1 MKKHYFAFLLSALV
15 LTLSASAQNVST
27 YKNVKLF
34 VTADQPQ
41 GGKPATIEGT
51 LNLDPSSKNVLF
63 VVKESVKRT
72 IPYRSISSLEF
83 YMARH
88 VLRVIYH
95 DGNGAE
101 QYIDMILPGG
111 QQADLLKQIQAQT
124 RIAIRLS

>member
-1 MKKHYFAFLLSALV
+1 MKKHSFAILLSALV

-27 YKNVKLF
+27 YKKVKLF

-41 GGKPATIEGT
+41 SGKPSTIEGT
-51 LNLDPSSKNVLF
+51 LNLDPGSKNVLF
-63 VVKESVKRT
+63 VVKESVKKT

-88 VLRVIYH
+88 VLRILYH

-101 QYIDMILPGG
+101 QYIDMVLPGET
-111 QQADLLKQIQAQT
+111 QADLLKQIQAQT